1 MTLTPTP
8 GQTVGPF
15 FHYALPYPGDRELV
29 PAGHREAIQLHG
41 TVFDGTGQ
49 IIPDALIEIR
59 QTAPDGTVPLEK
71 GSLRRDGFT
80 FTGWGR
86 ASTDRTGSYSFT
98 TLTPGAPEPGRPA
111 FFSVCVFAR
120 GLIDR
125 LFTRAYLPDDAIALE
140 RDPFLASVDPTR
152 RDTLIARADETGY
165 RFDIHLQGDSETV
178 FVDHRPR

>member
-59 QTAPDGTVPLEK
+59 QTAPDGTVPLEQ

-86 ASTDRTGSYSFT
+86 ASTCLLYTSPS
-98 TLTPGAPEPGRPA
+98 P
-111 FFSVCVFAR
+111 
-120 GLIDR
+120 
-125 LFTRAYLPDDAIALE
+125 
-140 RDPFLASVDPTR
+140 RD
-152 RDTLIARADETGY
+152 
-165 RFDIHLQGDSETV
+165 
-178 FVDHRPR
+178 